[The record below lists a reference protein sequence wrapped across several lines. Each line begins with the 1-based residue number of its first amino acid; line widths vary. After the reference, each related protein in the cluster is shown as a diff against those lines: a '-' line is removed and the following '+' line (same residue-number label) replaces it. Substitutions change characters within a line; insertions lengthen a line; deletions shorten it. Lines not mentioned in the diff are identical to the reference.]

1 MEAGRRGDLL
11 ESTGMTAEGRAHAPV
26 ESTVMATEDSAVSDA
41 LPREESSSGTLSG
54 DTRPLLPLCVDL
66 DGTLVKSDTL
76 ADSLC
81 VLARTHPADLLR
93 LPAWLAH
100 GKARLK
106 REVTVRAT
114 LDAAHLPYN
123 EALIVYLRE
132 QSASGRRLFLTT
144 GADWHV
150 AERVAKHFGLF
161 QEVFSSDGA
170 TNLTGAQKLRLLEER
185 FGPGGFVYVGNSRK
199 DLPLLTASEGAML
212 ANPTAG
218 LERSLKR
225 RKIPVQNVFRDRAP
239 AARSMWRAL
248 RVHQW
253 AKNVLIFLPLL
264 LAHALGMGALI
275 QSALAFLSFSTVA
288 SSTYIVND
296 LLDLASDRNHATKR
310 RRPFAAGDLSVL
322 AGFSLAFVLFAA
334 GVLISI
340 PMAPRFTSWL
350 LIYCAVTL
358 AYSLYCK
365 RVVIVDVIILSAL
378 YTLRILAGAAAAR
391 VPISDWMAGF
401 SIFFFFSLALVKRFS
416 ELENLRARG
425 AAPSNGRGYLVHD
438 MEQLRAFGTGS
449 AFASIVVFTL
459 YINNPE
465 VRQLYHHPQRL
476 WLLTPLLIWWMS
488 RVWLRASRGQMH
500 EDPVIFALTDRA
512 SLLAGVAIFL
522 IALSAAI

>member
-1 MEAGRRGDLL
+1 M
-11 ESTGMTAEGRAHAPV
+11 SIEGRAEVPAENAAMEVDVGVASVASDGVPGAGG
-26 ESTVMATEDSAVSDA
+26 TVSRAAA
-41 LPREESSSGTLSG
+41 
-54 DTRPLLPLCVDL
+54 LPLCIDL

-81 VLARTHPADLLR
+81 VLARTRPADLLR
-93 LPAWLAH
+93 LPAWLGG

-106 REVTVRAT
+106 QEVAARTK

-132 QSASGRRLFLTT
+132 QAAAGRKLYLST
-144 GADWHV
+144 GADRQLADKV
-150 AERVAKHFGLF
+150 ARHFGLF
-161 QEVFSSDGA
+161 DDVFSSDGV
-170 TNLTGAQKLRLLEER
+170 TNLTGAKKLRLLESH
-185 FGPGGFVYVGNSRK
+185 FGIGGFEYIGNSRK
-199 DLPLLTASEGAML
+199 DLPLLRASKSAML

-218 LERSLKR
+218 LEAWLKR
-225 RKIPVQNVFRDRAP
+225 RSVSVQNVFLDRAP

-264 LAHALGMGALI
+264 LAHAVGMAALV
-275 QSALAFLSFSTVA
+275 QSALAFLSFSLVA

-310 RRPFAAGDLSVL
+310 RRPFAAGDLSIL
-322 AGFSLAFVLFAA
+322 AGLGLTLVLFAA

-350 LIYCAVTL
+350 LTYCVVTL
-358 AYSLYCK
+358 VYSLYCK

-378 YTLRILAGAAAAR
+378 YTLRILAGAAATK

-438 MEQLRAFGTGS
+438 MEQLRAFGAGS
-449 AFASIVVFTL
+449 AFASIGFFAL

-476 WLLTPLLIWWMS
+476 WLLTPLLIWWTC

-522 IALSAAI
+522 IALSASI

>member
-1 MEAGRRGDLL
+1 M
-11 ESTGMTAEGRAHAPV
+11 SVEGRAEVPAESAEMFPGDPV
-26 ESTVMATEDSAVSDA
+26 ASDA
-41 LPREESSSGTLSG
+41 LPGEGTPSR
-54 DTRPLLPLCVDL
+54 TMSRAPLPLCVDL

-81 VLARTHPADLLR
+81 VLARTHPRDLLR
-93 LPAWLAH
+93 LPGWLLR

-106 REVTVRAT
+106 HEVSARAI

-132 QSASGRRLFLTT
+132 QSASGRPLCLST
-144 GADWHV
+144 GADRQL
-150 AERVAKHFGLF
+150 ADRVAVHLGIFDA
-161 QEVFSSDGA
+161 VISSDGD
-170 TNLTGAQKLRLLEER
+170 TNLTGVDKLRVLEQR
-185 FGPGGFVYVGNSRK
+185 FGPGGFAYVGNSRK
-199 DLPLLTASEGAML
+199 DLPLLTASGGAML
-212 ANPTAG
+212 ANPTVG
-218 LERSLKR
+218 LASLLKHK
-225 RKIPVQNVFRDRAP
+225 KISVQNVFRDRAP
-239 AARSMWRAL
+239 AARSIWRAL

-264 LAHALGMGALI
+264 LAHAIGLAALA
-275 QSALAFLSFSTVA
+275 QSALAFFSFSLVA

-296 LLDLASDRNHATKR
+296 LLDLASDRSHATKR

-322 AGFSLAFVLFAA
+322 AGFCLAILFFAA
-334 GVLISI
+334 GILISI
-340 PMAPRFTSWL
+340 PMSAAFTSWL
-350 LIYCAVTL
+350 LIYCCVTL
-358 AYSLYCK
+358 VYSLYCK

-401 SIFFFFSLALVKRFS
+401 AIFFFFSLALVKRFS

-438 MEQLRAFGTGS
+438 MEQLRAFGTAS

-459 YINNPE
+459 YINNPD
-465 VRQLYHHPQRL
+465 VQRLYHHPQRL

-522 IALSAAI
+522 IALSASI

>member
-1 MEAGRRGDLL
+1 MTDDRSSPAEA
-11 ESTGMTAEGRAHAPV
+11 
-26 ESTVMATEDSAVSDA
+26 
-41 LPREESSSGTLSG
+41 
-54 DTRPLLPLCVDL
+54 LPLCVDL

-93 LPAWLAH
+93 LPGWLLA

-106 REVTVRAT
+106 REVSARAT

-132 QSASGRRLFLTT
+132 QAAAGRRLYLST
-144 GADWHV
+144 GADRHLADQV
-150 AERVAKHFGLF
+150 ATHLRLF
-161 QEVFSSDGA
+161 DDVFSNDGA
-170 TNLTGAQKLRLLEER
+170 TNLTGAKKLSLLESR
-185 FGPGGFVYVGNSRK
+185 FGRGGFAYVGNSRK
-199 DLPLLTASEGAML
+199 DLPLLTASRGAML
-212 ANPTAG
+212 ANPSVG
-218 LERSLKR
+218 LEGSLKR
-225 RKIPVQNVFRDRAP
+225 RNIHVQHVFQDRPP
-239 AARSMWRAL
+239 AVRSIWRAL
-248 RVHQW
+248 RMHQW
-253 AKNVLIFLPLL
+253 AKNVLIFLPLI
-264 LAHALGMGALI
+264 LAHALSMGALL
-275 QSALAFLSFSTVA
+275 QSALAFLSFSLVA

-296 LLDLASDRNHATKR
+296 VLDLASDRIHPTKR
-310 RRPFAAGDLSVL
+310 RRPFAAGDISVI
-322 AGFSLAFVLFAA
+322 AGFCVAFVLFTA

-340 PMAPRFTSWL
+340 PMAPRFTAWL
-350 LIYCAVTL
+350 LIYCVVTL
-358 AYSLYCK
+358 AYSLYFK
-365 RVVIVDVIILSAL
+365 RVVVIDVIILSAL

-391 VPISDWMAGF
+391 VPVSDWLAGF
-401 SIFFFFSLALVKRFS
+401 SIFFFFSLAIVKRFS

-425 AAPSNGRGYLVHD
+425 VAPSNGRGYLVHD

-465 VRQLYHHPQRL
+465 VRNLYHHPQRL

-522 IALSAAI
+522 IALSASV

>member
-1 MEAGRRGDLL
+1 
-11 ESTGMTAEGRAHAPV
+11 MTAEDRANITADHSSKAADSGVPSIATGAISSDGDAPQDR
-26 ESTVMATEDSAVSDA
+26 STLTM
-41 LPREESSSGTLSG
+41 
-54 DTRPLLPLCVDL
+54 LPLCVDL
-66 DGTLVKSDTL
+66 DGSLVKSDTL

-81 VLARTHPADLLR
+81 VLARTHPAALLR
-93 LPAWLAH
+93 LPGWLMH

-106 REVTVRAT
+106 REVSSRAA

-132 QSASGRRLFLTT
+132 QAAARRPLYLST
-144 GADWHV
+144 GADERLANGV
-150 AERVAKHFGLF
+150 AQHLGLF
-161 QEVFSSDGA
+161 DGVFSSDGA
-170 TNLTGAQKLRLLEER
+170 TNLTGSEKLRLLESR
-185 FGPGGFVYVGNSRK
+185 FGRGGFAYVGNSRK
-199 DLPLLTASEGAML
+199 DLPLLEASKGAML
-212 ANPTAG
+212 ANPTLG
-218 LERSLKR
+218 LQGLLQRK
-225 RKIPVQNVFRDRAP
+225 KIPVQQVFQDRASGL
-239 AARSMWRAL
+239 RSIWRAL
-248 RVHQW
+248 RIHQW
-253 AKNVLIFLPLL
+253 AKNILIFLPLI
-264 LAHALGMGALI
+264 LAHTLKMSAVL
-275 QSALAFLSFSTVA
+275 QSVLAFFSFSLVA

-296 LLDLASDRNHATKR
+296 VLDLASDRVHPRKR
-310 RRPFAAGDLSVL
+310 RRPFAAGDLSVITGGCVAVL
-322 AGFSLAFVLFAA
+322 LFAA
-334 GVLISI
+334 GVAISL
-340 PMAPRFTSWL
+340 PMAPSFTSWL
-350 LIYCAVTL
+350 LVYCVVTL
-358 AYSLYCK
+358 AYSLYFK

-378 YTLRILAGAAAAR
+378 YTLRILAGAAAAK

-425 AAPSNGRGYLVHD
+425 VAPSNGRGYLVHD

-465 VRQLYHHPQRL
+465 VRNLYHHPQRL

-522 IALSAAI
+522 IALSASI

>member
-1 MEAGRRGDLL
+1 MASDAG
-11 ESTGMTAEGRAHAPV
+11 V
-26 ESTVMATEDSAVSDA
+26 ESIASNEVSGAGGTVS
-41 LPREESSSGTLSG
+41 REAA
-54 DTRPLLPLCVDL
+54 LPLCVDL

-81 VLARTHPADLLR
+81 VLARTRPADLLR
-93 LPAWLAH
+93 LPGWLGG

-106 REVTVRAT
+106 QEVTAHAT

-132 QSASGRRLFLTT
+132 QAAGGRKLYLST
-144 GADWHV
+144 GADRHL
-150 AERVAKHFGLF
+150 ADRVARHFGLF
-161 QEVFSSDGA
+161 DGVFSSDGA
-170 TNLTGAQKLRLLEER
+170 TNLTGARKLRLLEER
-185 FGPGGFVYVGNSRK
+185 FGPGGFEYVGNSRK
-199 DLPLLTASEGAML
+199 DLPLLRASKGAML
-212 ANPTAG
+212 ANPTVG
-218 LERSLKR
+218 LEGRLKR
-225 RKIPVQNVFRDRAP
+225 GNIPVRNVFRDRAP
-239 AARSMWRAL
+239 AARSVWRAL

-264 LAHALGMGALI
+264 LAHAVGMGALV
-275 QSALAFLSFSTVA
+275 QSALAFLSFSLVA

-296 LLDLASDRNHATKR
+296 LLDLGSDRNHATKR
-310 RRPFAAGDLSVL
+310 RRPFAAGDLSIL
-322 AGFSLAFVLFAA
+322 AGICLALLLLAG

-340 PMAPRFTSWL
+340 PMAPRFTWWL
-350 LIYCAVTL
+350 LTYCVVTL

-378 YTLRILAGAAAAR
+378 YTLRILAGAAAAK

-465 VRQLYHHPQRL
+465 VRHLYHHAERL

-522 IALSAAI
+522 IAISASI

>member
-1 MEAGRRGDLL
+1 
-11 ESTGMTAEGRAHAPV
+11 MTVEGQAHTPV
-26 ESTVMATEDSAVSDA
+26 ESTGMATEDSAASNVSA
-41 LPREESSSGTLSG
+41 REESSFGALSG
-54 DTRPLLPLCVDL
+54 DAGFALPLCVDL

-81 VLARTHPADLLR
+81 VLARTHPAELMR
-93 LPAWLAH
+93 LPGWLAH

-106 REVTVRAT
+106 QEVTARVPM
-114 LDAAHLPYN
+114 DAAHLPYN

-144 GADWHV
+144 GADRHL
-150 AERVAKHFGLF
+150 AERVAKHLGLF
-161 QEVFSSDGA
+161 SDVFSSDGA
-170 TNLTGAQKLRLLEER
+170 RNLTGAEKLRLLEER
-185 FGPGGFVYVGNSRK
+185 FGRGGFAYVGNSRK
-199 DLPLLTASEGAML
+199 DLPLLTASGGAML

-218 LERSLKR
+218 LERSLRR
-225 RKIPVQNVFRDRAP
+225 RKVRVQNVFRDRASG
-239 AARSMWRAL
+239 ARSIWRAL

-253 AKNVLIFLPLL
+253 AKNVLIFLPLV
-264 LAHALGMGALI
+264 LAHAVGMSTLVE
-275 QSALAFLSFSTVA
+275 SALAFLSFSMVA

-296 LLDLASDRNHATKR
+296 LLDLASDRNHTTKR
-310 RRPFAAGDLSVL
+310 RRPFAAGDLSV
-322 AGFSLAFVLFAA
+322 AVGFGVALVLFAA

-350 LIYCAVTL
+350 LTYCAVTL
-358 AYSLYCK
+358 VYSLYCK

-401 SIFFFFSLALVKRFS
+401 AIFFFFSLAMVKRFS

-438 MEQLRAFGTGS
+438 MEQLRAFGTAS

-476 WLLTPLLIWWMS
+476 WLLTPLLIWWLS

>member
-1 MEAGRRGDLL
+1 MTVEGRAQ
-11 ESTGMTAEGRAHAPV
+11 MTAENAAIASDDRVA
-26 ESTVMATEDSAVSDA
+26 SMASDA
-41 LPREESSSGTLSG
+41 VPGEGGSSGATSPRA
-54 DTRPLLPLCVDL
+54 TLPLCVDL

-81 VLARTHPADLLR
+81 VLARTRPADLLR
-93 LPAWLAH
+93 LPGWLSG

-106 REVTVRAT
+106 REVTARTT

-132 QSASGRRLFLTT
+132 QAASGRKLYLST
-144 GADWHV
+144 GADHQL
-150 AERVAKHFGLF
+150 ADRVAKHFGLF
-161 QEVFSSDGA
+161 DEVFSSDGA
-170 TNLTGAQKLRLLEER
+170 TNLTGAKKLSLLESR
-185 FGPGGFVYVGNSRK
+185 FGPGGFAYVGNSRK
-199 DLPLLTASEGAML
+199 DLPLLSASKDAML
-212 ANPTAG
+212 ANPTMG
-218 LERSLKR
+218 LEGRLKR
-225 RKIPVQNVFRDRAP
+225 RKIPVQNIFRDRAP
-239 AARSMWRAL
+239 AARSIWRAL

-264 LAHALGMGALI
+264 LAHAVGIAALV
-275 QSALAFLSFSTVA
+275 QSALAFLSFSLVA

-310 RRPFAAGDLSVL
+310 RRPFAAGDLTVL
-322 AGFSLAFVLFAA
+322 AGLCLALLLFAV
-334 GVLISI
+334 GILISI
-340 PMAPRFTSWL
+340 PMAAKFTSWL
-350 LIYCAVTL
+350 LIYCVMTL
-358 AYSLYCK
+358 VYSLYCK

-378 YTLRILAGAAAAR
+378 YTLRILAGAAAAK

-401 SIFFFFSLALVKRFS
+401 AIFFFFSLALVKRFS

-438 MEQLRAFGTGS
+438 MEQLRAFGTAS

-459 YINNPE
+459 YINNSD

-522 IALSAAI
+522 IALAASI